1 MPKRGPSSP
10 KIIVDTNLTVQNSSA
25 IRPTP
30 VKAGKSIT
38 HLDNNKQVQ
47 VVQQNSGERGHSL
60 SPQNYAIKAKVINA
74 AADEV
79 PERDTNGAENIKEPN
94 LETSSASGG
103 GGQLVTNVVI
113 GEDSGFQILSSK
125 DEEAEREKPR
135 KVISTKVHKKKI
147 KAIHDHRKDDLSQSL
162 EKAKKLLD
170 VKAAIE
176 KLRLRSIESEDGT
189 GSEISTTSSETS
201 NSSESDSEVAIAP
214 VTAPKGGD
222 HSKPSKTSNKPS
234 GPTQQPHH
242 PQVTSSA
249 DEFVWIDSYN
259 RLVELQKLPW
269 THTDLCK
276 AICQRTS
283 MQESEVIGADL
294 LSRLSYYLQRALV
307 RISREAQR
315 LAKSIG
321 KCGKQEISSALKIVL
336 SPALATL
343 SVKACLRA
351 AAMFTISNEDTRQ
364 TKSSRAGLLLH
375 VGKMHRWM
383 TLVKVGKFVHEMA
396 AIYLSAGI
404 ETIMEDLISKCL
416 EASGGNSSRICSSI
430 LETTVSSN
438 SDYWG
443 LFQPYSHLSSCR
455 TTNGLDMPR
464 ALLDYAKEARGH
476 PASQANG
483 KTLGQVLLT
492 TCVGSVEELE
502 EMVSMIGPVLR
513 KTWQSVGAS
522 ANATSS
528 ASLNTGGSIR
538 SNSQAS
544 GIFGM
549 KPNLLWNTESLR
561 TLYHFVRCSQLEY
574 VGQDGRLPIQ
584 ELIYER
590 PYMVLPPMVEWARVA
605 TAFAEHRNSTHVDS
619 DDVMQAARILLPGMD
634 CPVRPLENPPLSLS
648 TSMSAMLDEL
658 EYVNHVK
665 KEMALHMLQTGRR
678 DLVPHALQMLPNTD
692 KVNTTNN
699 AGLTPLQMA
708 ALRGDTN
715 VVRLLLDTGA
725 YVDGR
730 SLIGE
735 NKNWTSINYAVTNG
749 HYRTAKLLL
758 DRGAHVEGGA
768 LLGDNHPTET
778 PLQLAAASGSVRMV
792 ELLLASGA
800 SAFRSTTESQNG
812 FSSAA
817 NYGGCYSAVA
827 VAATHGHKK
836 VLNLLVSHALTS
848 SPEVSSAGNG
858 TDQVLSLEEILSEGA
873 IGGQNGSADDKASTT
888 RLVKSQVKKLQEAM
902 YHASEATNLELT
914 LDLRNLGVPWTMH
927 TWMQSLTTANETG
940 LVSVINEL
948 LQDFSST
955 WPEEHSSYFIDVGL
969 PLLFNI
975 LKTCKTEGTV
985 LLLADIICACYG
997 RDPIEIIDPP
1007 KVGELGQPRID
1018 PKFINNPELSDVSF
1032 RVEGRLFYAHKL
1044 VLVTSSSRFQSMLN
1058 SRFCEGNP
1066 PVLQINDIRYDI
1078 FQLVMT
1084 YLYQGGS
1091 HSLHVEASDVL
1102 ELMAAANFFQL
1113 PGLLRY
1119 CEHRCSKLVDLDN
1132 IVSYYIHAKVYT
1144 AVHLLGYCEGFLMQ
1158 NMVALLTYDDSVKR
1172 LLFGK
1177 KLQNHDVVSGLLA
1190 TLQVRLR
1197 KRCK

>member
-1 MPKRGPSSP
+1 MQINELPRDK
-10 KIIVDTNLTVQNSSA
+10 
-25 IRPTP
+25 
-30 VKAGKSIT
+30 
-38 HLDNNKQVQ
+38 
-47 VVQQNSGERGHSL
+47 SL
-60 SPQNYAIKAKVINA
+60 SPHLANFAVKAKVNQ
-74 AADEV
+74 DEV
-79 PERDTNGAENIKEPN
+79 PERDTNHEAKE
-94 LETSSASGG
+94 TQ
-103 GGQLVTNVVI
+103 GQLVTNVVI

-125 DEEAEREKPR
+125 DEEAEREKPK
-135 KVISTKVHKKKI
+135 KVISTKVHKKKGFSAAATTS
-147 KAIHDHRKDDLSQSL
+147 KVHHGHHSSQPQQDDLSQSL

-176 KLRLRSIESEDGT
+176 KLRLRGGGGAGGNSGNHESEDGT
-189 GSEISTTSSETS
+189 ASELSTSSSVTS
-201 NSSESDSEVAIAP
+201 SSGSSDSDIAHIAP
-214 VTAPKGGD
+214 VNKPTALAAPVAAAALPPAAPTSDLPTKG
-222 HSKPSKTSNKPS
+222 SKTSKTGVQPS
-234 GPTQQPHH
+234 HH

-283 MQESEVIGADL
+283 MGESEVIGADL

-307 RISREAQR
+307 RVAREAQR
-315 LAKSIG
+315 LAKSVG

-336 SPALATL
+336 SPSLATL
-343 SVKACLRA
+343 AVKACLRA
-351 AAMFTISNEDTRQ
+351 AAMFSISNEDTRQ

-383 TLVKVGKFVHEMA
+383 TLVKVGRFVHEMA
-396 AIYLSAGI
+396 AIYLTAGV
-404 ETIMEDLISKCL
+404 ETIMEDLVAKCL
-416 EASGGNSSRICSSI
+416 ESNGGSGACSRINSTT
-430 LETTVSSN
+430 LEQTVASN

-455 TTNGLDMPR
+455 TANGLDMPR
-464 ALLDYAKEARGH
+464 ALLEYANEARGH

-513 KTWQSVGAS
+513 KTWQSVGANT
-522 ANATSS
+522 ASS
-528 ASLNTGGSIR
+528 AIHASVTGSMR
-538 SNSQAS
+538 SNSS
-544 GIFGM
+544 GSGLFGV
-549 KPNLLWNTESLR
+549 KPNLLWNSEALR

-574 VGQDGRLPIQ
+574 VGQEGRLPIQ

-605 TAFAEHRNSTHVDS
+605 TAFAEHRHSTHLDS

-648 TSMSAMLDEL
+648 TSMSAMMDEL

-699 AGLTPLQMA
+699 VGLTPLQMA

-730 SLIGE
+730 SLLGE
-735 NKNWTSINYAVTNG
+735 NKNWTAINYAVLNG

-768 LLGDNHPTET
+768 LLDQVQATET

-800 SAFRSTTESQNG
+800 SAFRSTTESHGQG
-812 FSSAA
+812 FSSAVSSQ
-817 NYGGCYSAVA
+817 GGCYSAVA

-848 SPEVSSAGNG
+848 SPTTAGSSESRGHGHSAS
-858 TDQVLSLEEILSEGA
+858 TDQVLSLEEILAEGA
-873 IGGQNGSADDKASTT
+873 NGGQNGSAFSDPKANTT

-914 LDLRNLGVPWTMH
+914 LDLRNLGVPWTLH
-927 TWMQSLTTANETG
+927 TWMQSLFTANETG

-948 LQDFSST
+948 LQDFSSS
-955 WPEEHSSYFIDVGL
+955 WPEEHSSYFTDVGL

-997 RDPIEIIDPP
+997 KSLIEPIEAP

-1044 VLVTSSSRFQSMLN
+1044 VLVTASSRFQSMLN

-1091 HSLHVEASDVL
+1091 QNLHVEASDVL

-1144 AVHLLGYCEGFLMQ
+1144 AVHLLNFCEGFLMQ

-1177 KLQNHDVVSGLLA
+1177 KLQNHDVLSGLLSN
-1190 TLQVRLR
+1190 LQDRLR
-1197 KRCK
+1197 QRNN